1 MPASG
6 KPMLLSPSVSMEYV
20 KGYFTV
26 ERNIEGATLREMES
40 KLGFRPGRLTPGARV
55 LVLLNPPSV
64 GQFVYAGSTLFS
76 NAEGLVELE
85 KRRNFP
91 IPHAWLG
98 QRLVKVVPNLRDNGD
113 ERYPRAT
120 SPVEQWQLVVPVAAQ
135 EVSQLQGERAYW
147 RRK

>member
-1 MPASG
+1 
-6 KPMLLSPSVSMEYV
+6 MEYV

-40 KLGFRPGRLTPGARV
+40 KLGFRPGRLAQGARV
-55 LVLLNPPSV
+55 LVLLNQPLA

-76 NAEGLVELE
+76 DAKGLVEIE

-98 QRLVKVVPNLRDNGD
+98 QRLIKVVPLLRDGGD
-113 ERYPRAT
+113 EQYPAAT
-120 SPVEQWQLVVPVAAQ
+120 SPVEQWQLVVQVPAQ
-135 EVSQLQGERAYW
+135 EVSQLNGQRAYW